1 MSDIHNQFA
10 LKNRTRSDN
19 LNPTWQQMSIGFHRD
34 VSGDRG
40 VGLDSPATPL
50 TIEAQPASRTSTL
63 RALVETLRPQQW
75 VKNGFVFAALIFSQS
90 LTRWDRCR
98 QVLLAALIF
107 CLVSSATYVLN
118 DILDAPED
126 RNHPSKKLRPIA
138 SGRVSATAAGIMG
151 VILGGTGLIA
161 ALKLNRGFFG
171 IVVAYLAINIL
182 YSSFLK
188 RIALLDVFIV
198 ASGFLL
204 RVIAGGLVIK
214 VAISPWLIVCTTLLA
229 LFIALSKRRHELV
242 LLGRHASDHRAN
254 LADYSPYFLDQL
266 ISIVTA
272 STVVTYA
279 LYTLS
284 PDVQN
289 KFPGKR
295 LEITIPFVLFGIF
308 RYLHLIHHHE
318 QGGNPT
324 RSLFT
329 DPVLLSVV
337 LLWSVS
343 VVLIV
348 YL

>member
-1 MSDIHNQFA
+1 M
-10 LKNRTRSDN
+10 
-19 LNPTWQQMSIGFHRD
+19 
-34 VSGDRG
+34 
-40 VGLDSPATPL
+40 DSPATSL
-50 TIEAQPASRTSTL
+50 SVETTTGNRSSTL

-75 VKNGFVFAALIFSQS
+75 VKNGFIFAALIFSQS

-98 QVLLAALIF
+98 QVLLATLVF
-107 CLVSSATYVLN
+107 CLVSSAAYVLN
-118 DILDAPED
+118 DILDASED
-126 RNHPSKKLRPIA
+126 RHHPTKKLRPIA
-138 SGRVSATAAGIMG
+138 SGRLSATTAGIVG
-151 VILGGTGLIA
+151 AILGGGGLIA
-161 ALKLNRGFFG
+161 AWRLNTGFFG
-171 IVVAYLAINIL
+171 IVVAYLALNIL
-182 YSSFLK
+182 YSTFLK
-188 RIALLDVFIV
+188 HVVLLDVFIV
-198 ASGFLL
+198 AAGFLF
-204 RVIAGGLVIK
+204 RVIAGGLVIR

-242 LLGRHASDHRAN
+242 LMGDRASDHRAI

-272 STVVTYA
+272 STVVSYA

-308 RYLHLIHHHE
+308 RYLHLIHHGE

-329 DPVLLSVV
+329 DPVLLLVV
-337 LLWSVS
+337 LFWAAFVI
-343 VVLIV
+343 LII

>member
-1 MSDIHNQFA
+1 M
-10 LKNRTRSDN
+10 
-19 LNPTWQQMSIGFHRD
+19 
-34 VSGDRG
+34 
-40 VGLDSPATPL
+40 DSSATSLSVEATP
-50 TIEAQPASRTSTL
+50 RHRGSTL

-75 VKNGFVFAALIFSQS
+75 VKNGFIFAALIFSQS

-98 QVLLAALIF
+98 QVILATLVF

-118 DILDAPED
+118 DILDAEED
-126 RNHPSKKLRPIA
+126 RHHPVKKLRPIA
-138 SGRVSATAAGIMG
+138 SGRVSPTTAGIVGAILGAAG
-151 VILGGTGLIA
+151 LIEA
-161 ALKLNRGFFG
+161 WRLNAGFFA
-171 IVVAYLAINIL
+171 IVLAYLALNAL
-182 YSSFLK
+182 YSTFLK
-188 RIALLDVFIV
+188 RVVLLDVFIV
-198 ASGFLL
+198 AAGFLI
-204 RVIAGGLVIK
+204 RVIAGGLVIR

-242 LLGRHASDHRAN
+242 LLGRRASDHRAI

-266 ISIVTA
+266 IGIVTA
-272 STVVTYA
+272 STVVSYA

-284 PDVQN
+284 PDVQS

-295 LEITIPFVLFGIF
+295 LEMTIPFVLFGIF
-308 RYLHLIHHHE
+308 RYLYLIHQGQ

-337 LLWSVS
+337 LLWAASVI
-343 VVLIV
+343 LII

>member
-1 MSDIHNQFA
+1 M
-10 LKNRTRSDN
+10 
-19 LNPTWQQMSIGFHRD
+19 
-34 VSGDRG
+34 
-40 VGLDSPATPL
+40 DSPVTSLSVETP
-50 TIEAQPASRTSTL
+50 PGNRSSTL

-75 VKNGFVFAALIFSQS
+75 VKNGFIFAALIFSQS

-98 QVLLAALIF
+98 QVLLAALVF
-107 CLVSSATYVLN
+107 CMVSSATYVLN

-126 RNHPSKKLRPIA
+126 RHHPAKKLRPIA
-138 SGRVSATAAGIMG
+138 SGRLSATTAGIAG
-151 VILGGTGLIA
+151 AILGVVGLVA
-161 ALKLNRGFFG
+161 AWRLNTAFFG
-171 IVVAYLAINIL
+171 IVVAYLALNVL
-182 YSSFLK
+182 YSTFLK
-188 RIALLDVFIV
+188 RVALLDVFIV
-198 ASGFLL
+198 AAGFLF
-204 RVIAGGLVIK
+204 RVIAGGLVIH

-242 LLGRHASDHRAN
+242 LLGRRASDHRAN

-266 ISIVTA
+266 ISIVTS

-284 PDVQN
+284 PDVKN

-295 LEITIPFVLFGIF
+295 LEMTIPFVLFGIF
-308 RYLHLIHHHE
+308 RYLHLIHHRE

-337 LLWSVS
+337 LFWAACVI
-343 VVLIV
+343 LII